1 MDEVVVLSI
10 PQIIIT
16 FMAATKVI
24 MICGSF
30 NTTDHYYFRGS
41 HGDSVSIDELHAQ
54 PP

>member
-16 FMAATKVI
+16 FVAA
-24 MICGSF
+24 
-30 NTTDHYYFRGS
+30 